1 MGRAPCC
8 EKIGLRRGRWTA
20 EEDKILSDYIQE
32 HGEGSWR
39 SLPKNAGLLR
49 CGKSCRLRWI
59 NYLRSDVKR
68 GNISA
73 EEEDIVIKL
82 QASLGNRWSL
92 IASHLAGRTDN
103 EIKNYWNSHLSRK
116 VSPSGSTVPA
126 GKIKKPRKKPLENQS
141 NMTPSL
147 STDGG
152 GELMPD
158 SSTSGGD
165 RENFEGLLMDP
176 NGVCNNLNSTSSSTN
191 DSNQVNQVDWNW
203 EWDFED
209 GNIMVG
215 LGGGEEEDDIMSWP
229 WESPTQVGVDVDV
242 EKQDAMITWLLS

>member
-8 EKIGLRRGRWTA
+8 EKIGLRSGRWTA

-39 SLPKNAGLLR
+39 SLPKNA
-49 CGKSCRLRWI
+49 
-59 NYLRSDVKR
+59 
-68 GNISA
+68 A
-73 EEEDIVIKL
+73 
-82 QASLGNRWSL
+82 ASFARWSL

-116 VSPSGSTVPA
+116 ISPSGPTVPA
-126 GKIKKPRKKPLENQS
+126 VKIKKPRKKPSEKQS
-141 NMTPSL
+141 NMSRNL
-147 STDGG
+147 STDGS
-152 GELMPD
+152 GEVMPD

-176 NGVCNNLNSTSSSTN
+176 DGVLPVFNNILNSASSSTN

-203 EWDFED
+203 EWDFEG

-215 LGGGEEEDDIMSWP
+215 LGGEEDDDIMSWP

-242 EKQDAMITWLLS
+242 DVEKQDAMIAWLLS